1 MEGEAAFLLL
11 FIVATAVAIAARRF
25 QVPYTVALVLAGL
38 VLGPMHAFEPPHL
51 TKDLLFSV
59 ILPGLL
65 FEAAFHVEFRDF
77 LRDRQAILALAVPGV
92 VATIA
97 LTTLILV
104 PLTATLSLADHFDW
118 RHALVFG
125 TVVAA
130 TDPISVVALFKRLGV
145 PRRLGLL
152 VEGESLL
159 NDGTA
164 IVFFTLVLGVAA
176 GRADSVSEVTLDF
189 VTIVGAGLL
198 VGLVVG
204 MAVSQVIRAVDDP
217 MIEITLTTIAAYG
230 SFLLAEHLDYS
241 GVIATVVAGMLCGNY
256 GARTGMSPSTRV
268 AAETFWDYVAFA
280 LNSIVFLLIG
290 FEVRIG
296 ALLDSWLPILTA
308 YVAMTVGRWIVIA
321 GVSGFLRLTRQAV
334 PASWITVLTW
344 GGLRGALSMVLV
356 LSLPRDFPHRELVV
370 TMTFGVVLLSIL
382 VQGLTMAP
390 LLRRLG
396 IVQEHA
402 ARAAYEA
409 KRGMLQAADA
419 ALAELESMAR
429 NRVVTGE
436 VLATVREEYE
446 ERIRDT
452 EAALQETR
460 LAREELRAEELT
472 RTRRHLL
479 LVEKDRVIDEFRR
492 GTLSQEGYERLLA
505 DVDARLL
512 ELEGNQDERVAS
524 DAAGAEAPRGDTGS

>member
-1 MEGEAAFLLL
+1 MQGEAAFLLL

-77 LRDRQAILALAVPGV
+77 MRDRYAVLALAVPGV

-130 TDPISVVALFKRLGV
+130 TDPISVVALFKRLGA

-176 GRADSVSEVTLDF
+176 GHVDSVRDVTLEF
-189 VTIVGAGLL
+189 VTVVGAGLL

-204 MAVSQVIRAVDDP
+204 MAVSQVIRGVDDP

-230 SFLLAEHLDYS
+230 AFLLAEHLGYS

-290 FEVRIG
+290 LEVRIG
-296 ALLDSWLPILTA
+296 ALLDSWVPILAA
-308 YVAMTVGRWIVIA
+308 YLAMTIGRWIVIS
-321 GVSGFLRLTRQAV
+321 GVSGVLRLTRQAL
-334 PASWITVLTW
+334 PASWVAVLTW
-344 GGLRGALSMVLV
+344 GGLRGALSMVLA
-356 LSLPRDFPHRELVV
+356 LSLPRDFPHREVVV

-390 LLRRLG
+390 LLRWLG
-396 IVQEHA
+396 IVGEHA
-402 ARAAYEA
+402 ARTVYEA

-419 ALAELESMAR
+419 ALAELESMVR
-429 NRVVTGE
+429 NRAAARD
-436 VLATVREEYE
+436 VLDVVREEYE
-446 ERIRDT
+446 ARIRET

-460 LAREELRAEELT
+460 LARRELRAEELK

-479 LVEKDRVIDEFRR
+479 LVEKDRMIDAFRR
-492 GTLSQEGYERLLA
+492 GTLSQEGYEQLLA

-512 ELEGNQDERVAS
+512 ELEGDQDDAGTS
-524 DAAGAEAPRGDTGS
+524 DAASDVRRDDAGS